1 MLVIHGIWAY
11 GALQVWAE
19 DSARPA
25 QAPPR
30 VGRPSRAPRPHP
42 FAVAPGELAD
52 ALAGAGAGDLA
63 AKAVDDELTL
73 RLPSVTDGP
82 LASPEL
88 VRPSAEA
95 AAETPAARRVA
106 LAAWRVP
113 VLVFESAAAIEL
125 LPALAGLA
133 SAGPAVGELVTDES
147 AAGELAVSGS
157 IGYLAAIARFADD
170 LVSRGRV
177 LPALTPEDG
186 GYAARWR
193 PVLSAADAQRARELA
208 AAIPAACRA
217 AADTAPGPLLAGM
230 LDALADAT
238 ARTRLPGALLPARRG
253 RRPAQI
259 PVIERTVASL
269 TASDPLVEVEG
280 AADEREA
287 RELTPAFAEWLAA
300 AARPAGPVRTCFR
313 LVEPPDPGPPMSDA
327 DGAATSPD
335 PGAPM
340 SDADGAATSAEVAAP
355 SDWQVELSLQSA
367 EDPSLMV
374 PALDVWDGAGFGWL
388 AGDADPEEELLAGL
402 GAAARL
408 FPALDGAL
416 REAAPTRLTLDT
428 AGALDFLR
436 ETGPLLSG
444 AGFGVL
450 LPDWARKAR
459 LGLKLTAKSSTGVL
473 SLGRAEPVRSA
484 GPRRLPVRPGGRG
497 RSAVAGRAGRARA
510 AQGSRWSGS
519 AASGWSWT
527 TGT

>member
-11 GALQVWAE
+11 GGLQVWAE

-30 VGRPSRAPRPHP
+30 AGRPSRAPRPHP

-88 VRPSAEA
+88 VRPPAEA
-95 AAETPAARRVA
+95 AAETPAAARRVA

-113 VLVFESAAAIEL
+113 VLVFEPAAATAL

-133 SAGPAVGELVTDES
+133 SSGPAPGELVSDQSASGAVDAPAVGAPASGARVSDRS
-147 AAGELAVSGS
+147 ASGDPRFWRPGVRLTSAEPAAVGPTSGELAVGGS
-157 IGYLAAIARFADD
+157 IGYLAAVARFADD

-177 LPALTPEDG
+177 LPVLTSEDD

-238 ARTRLPGALLPARRG
+238 ARSRLPGALLPARRG

-259 PVIERTVASL
+259 PIIERTVAAL

-287 RELTPAFAEWLAA
+287 RELASAFAEWLAS
-300 AARPAGPVRTCFR
+300 AARPDGPVRTCFR
-313 LVEPPDPGPPMSDA
+313 LVEPRRSRPPRA
-327 DGAATSPD
+327 
-335 PGAPM
+335 
-340 SDADGAATSAEVAAP
+340 
-355 SDWQVELSLQSA
+355 
-367 EDPSLMV
+367 
-374 PALDVWDGAGFGWL
+374 
-388 AGDADPEEELLAGL
+388 
-402 GAAARL
+402 
-408 FPALDGAL
+408 
-416 REAAPTRLTLDT
+416 
-428 AGALDFLR
+428 
-436 ETGPLLSG
+436 TGP
-444 AGFGVL
+444 
-450 LPDWARKAR
+450 
-459 LGLKLTAKSSTGVL
+459 
-473 SLGRAEPVRSA
+473 
-484 GPRRLPVRPGGRG
+484 
-497 RSAVAGRAGRARA
+497 
-510 AQGSRWSGS
+510 
-519 AASGWSWT
+519 GWSSSRCSRPRT
-527 TGT
+527 RA

>member
-11 GALQVWAE
+11 GGLQVWAE

-30 VGRPSRAPRPHP
+30 AGRPSRAPRPHP

-52 ALAGAGAGDLA
+52 ALAGAGLGDLA

-88 VRPSAEA
+88 VRPAAEA
-95 AAETPAARRVA
+95 AAESPAAARRVA

-113 VLVFESAAAIEL
+113 VLVFEPAAAAAL

-133 SAGPAVGELVTDES
+133 RFRPGDLHRELGASDRAGVPVTS
-147 AAGELAVSGS
+147 PSWHPLAVSGS
-157 IGYLAAIARFADD
+157 IGYLAAVARFADD

-177 LPALTPEDG
+177 LPVLTSEDD

-238 ARTRLPGALLPARRG
+238 ARSRLPGALLPARRG

-259 PVIERTVASL
+259 PIIERTVAAL
-269 TASDPLVEVEG
+269 TGSDPLVEVAG

-287 RELTPAFAEWLAA
+287 RELAAAFAELAGQRRA
-300 AARPAGPVRTCFR
+300 AGR
-313 LVEPPDPGPPMSDA
+313 PGPH
-327 DGAATSPD
+327 
-335 PGAPM
+335 
-340 SDADGAATSAEVAAP
+340 
-355 SDWQVELSLQSA
+355 
-367 EDPSLMV
+367 
-374 PALDVWDGAGFGWL
+374 
-388 AGDADPEEELLAGL
+388 
-402 GAAARL
+402 
-408 FPALDGAL
+408 
-416 REAAPTRLTLDT
+416 
-428 AGALDFLR
+428 
-436 ETGPLLSG
+436 
-444 AGFGVL
+444 L
-450 LPDWARKAR
+450 LP
-459 LGLKLTAKSSTGVL
+459 
-473 SLGRAEPVRSA
+473 
-484 GPRRLPVRPGGRG
+484 
-497 RSAVAGRAGRARA
+497 AGRARPTPGPRA
-510 AQGSRWSGS
+510 TGP
-519 AASGWSWT
+519 GWSSSRCNRPRT
-527 TGT
+527 RA